1 MKRTLHLFLLSS
13 ALSLPLCVHGQTI
26 SLSKEDI
33 TTFSAQWKGER
44 FPDGRPKVPDDLLNR
59 MKNVSLEEAWS
70 VLRGDGYHNQFAGD
84 WQIIHPGQ
92 VMVGRA
98 LTVQYMPKRPDV
110 ESKIVEKGKK
120 DGRIGGMNSWPIDM
134 LTPGDLYVAD
144 AFGKMEWGTL
154 IGDNLGNSIYAKSRN
169 GVVFDGSVRDL
180 EGLSEIEGFNAFV
193 RGFHPSYIQEM
204 MVTGINVPIRIGPAV
219 VMPGDVVLAKKGGV
233 LFVPAHLAEKV
244 VQTAEIV
251 ALRDDFGHQRLK
263 EGKYTAGQIDTRWT
277 KEIEDDFTK
286 WLDQNP
292 NKLRMSRAEV
302 DRLLKTRTW

>member
-1 MKRTLHLFLLSS
+1 MKRTFSFLLGF
-13 ALSLPLCVHGQTI
+13 ALLLPLSAKSQSI

-33 TTFSAQWKGER
+33 NTYSAQWKGER
-44 FPDGRPKVPDDLLNR
+44 YPDGRPKVSEEILKR
-59 MKNVSLEEAWS
+59 MKDVSIEEAWS
-70 VLRGDGYHNQFAGD
+70 VLRGEGFHNQFAGE
-84 WQIIHPGQ
+84 WQIIHPDQ

-110 ESKIVEKGKK
+110 ETKIVEKGKK
-120 DGRIGGMNSWPIDM
+120 DGRIGAMNSWPIDM
-134 LTPGDLYVAD
+134 LTSGDLYVAD

-154 IGDNLGNSIYAKSRN
+154 IGDNLGNSIYAKSKN
-169 GVVFDGSVRDL
+169 GVIFDGSVRDL

-204 MVTGINVPIRIGPAV
+204 MVTGINVPIRIGQAV
-219 VMPGDVVLAKKGGV
+219 VMPGDVVLAKKAGII
-233 LFVPAHLAEKV
+233 FIPAYLAEKV

-251 ALRDDFGHQRLK
+251 ALRDSFGHQRLK
-263 EGKYTAGQIDTRWT
+263 EGKYTPGQIDTRWT
-277 KEIEDDFTK
+277 KEIEDDFSK

-292 NKLRMSRAEV
+292 NKLRMSRAEI